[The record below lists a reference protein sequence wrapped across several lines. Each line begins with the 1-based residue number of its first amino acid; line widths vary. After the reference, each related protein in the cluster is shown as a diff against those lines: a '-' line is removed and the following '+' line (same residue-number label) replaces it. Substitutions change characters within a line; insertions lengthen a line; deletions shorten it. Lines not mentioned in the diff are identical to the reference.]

1 MTTQQPTA
9 DTANM
14 TWTLNRLAQ
23 EPEVINALL
32 FTTDGLVLARSDGLS
47 QDDAE
52 RAAAAMSGMKSL
64 QGELS
69 SFCGIEREHGAP
81 VALRHVISDMKDVTV
96 LLFAAGERTGVG
108 VSVRGDSMSQQVGV
122 AITAT
127 LKMIAGLRDVLSARE
142 RGKHA

>member
-52 RAAAAMSGMKSL
+52 RAAAAMAGMKSL